1 VKGGSG
7 RRDPVAQAV
16 ARIAAG
22 ELVAFPTE
30 TIWGL
35 GADASS
41 EAAVARLRA
50 WKGRGEEQPLSVLVT
65 GVAALDALEVELSPL
80 ARELAAAFWPGPLTL
95 VLPCRR
101 RFAAGVARA
110 DGALGVRCSP
120 HPVAASLARA
130 LAAAGV
136 GPVTATSLNRSGEA
150 PARTR
155 NEAALACAR
164 AAEGAE
170 APLLFLGDGLDAG
183 GGRASTVVDLAG
195 GTPRVLRWGA
205 VSHDMLEP
213 MLLAGGVRAEPREGV
228 R

>member
-1 VKGGSG
+1 MKASAA
-7 RRDPVAQAV
+7 RRDPLAEAV

-22 ELVAFPTE
+22 GLVAFPTE

-35 GADASS
+35 GADARS
-41 EAAVARLRA
+41 EGAVARLRA
-50 WKGRGEEQPLSVLVT
+50 WKVRGDDQPLSVLVT
-65 GVAALDALEVELSPL
+65 GLAALAALGAEVGPL
-80 ARELAAAFWPGPLTL
+80 ARDLAGAFWPGPLTL
-95 VLPCRR
+95 VLPCKG

-130 LAAAGV
+130 LEAAGV
-136 GPVTATSLNRSGEA
+136 GPITATSLNRHGDA

-155 NEAALACAR
+155 TEAALACTR
-164 AAEGAE
+164 GEGD

-183 GGRASTVVDLAG
+183 GGRASTVVDLTGAV
-195 GTPRVLRWGA
+195 PRVLRWGA

-213 MLLAGGVRAEPREGV
+213 KLGATR
-228 R
+228 